1 MKNIPFLNHLKFIVK
16 DKCNEPQLDKT
27 EIQTDSSSLRERQ
40 RTGEAMG
47 EQAKQIK
54 TENIE
59 SNLLKLNF
67 KLIDIDTV
75 FGN

>member
-1 MKNIPFLNHLKFIVK
+1 MKNIPFLNHLKFTEK
-16 DKCNEPQLDKT
+16 NKCKGTQQQKVEVQK
-27 EIQTDSSSLRERQ
+27 EDSSPHERQ

-54 TENIE
+54 IENVE